1 MQLFMKPPFI
11 PPVRAALAAAL
22 LSLGI
27 PVFGQEPRRD
37 EPIRVEV
44 DAVNV
49 LVTVH
54 DSKTGKFITDLDLNH
69 FSIEEDGIGQQITN
83 FSRQTELPL
92 AIALC
97 IDTSAS
103 VKLKLDFEKQAAKD
117 FLYTVMR
124 PTDKALLLEFD
135 TGVTLLQ
142 DFTNNPNE
150 ITKVIDDMRAGGG
163 TSLYDAIYMISE
175 QKLLEEKGRKA
186 IVVISD
192 GADVT
197 SRRTFEEALQMAY
210 QAEVSIYSISTS
222 RMGADVDHE
231 GDSVLKQLSEGTGG
245 TVFFPYSE
253 AQLTKAFKTINEEL
267 RSQYNLAYVPSNR
280 RKDGSFRKIQ
290 VKVTRDDVR
299 VRHRKGY
306 FAAPQQV
313 SKNLPH

>member
-1 MQLFMKPPFI
+1 M
-11 PPVRAALAAAL
+11 
-22 LSLGI
+22 
-27 PVFGQEPRRD
+27 
-37 EPIRVEV
+37 
-44 DAVNV
+44 NV